1 MSEKTYTQTEVD
13 SIHKSWSN
21 ALANAKVKLRK
32 YFYDSTIPKAIAARD
47 KEWVAG
53 TQPIIDSFIEFIE
66 RGDYSNGNEA
76 QGCDEGEHLAA
87 HHLRYLIE
95 KWQQL
100 KKELEE
106 NNG

>member
-1 MSEKTYTQTEVD
+1 MPEVEKLI
-13 SIHKSWSN
+13 SL
-21 ALANAKVKLRK
+21 AL
-32 YFYDSTIPKAIAARD
+32 AARD

-53 TQPIIDSFIEFIE
+53 TQPIIDSFIEFIK

-100 KKELEE
+100 KQSMEVKE
-106 NNG
+106 